1 MYLTEEY
8 KEEIEKLHKRQE
20 EDYKYDVKRRHLQDE
35 DSWNDVMK
43 VKREKFDKECME
55 IPIFKY
61 FDSFQLFQRIS
72 CASNEDIVLIK
83 EKLCSGEMYY
93 FSSSI
98 GYFHPI
104 QTYYTGELLLQCIE
118 PIEKSHTL
126 VWKNPE
132 ELIGK
137 MVLEI
142 QSWAI
147 EQAIK

>member
-1 MYLTEEY
+1 MHKIIGEKKNVSYVDRVGAYLLPFKDGKIGIVQTPKGFFLLGGGLEE
-8 KEEIEKLHKRQE
+8 KENDAACIQRECLEEIG
-20 EDYKYDVKRRHLQDE
+20 YKV
-35 DSWNDVMK
+35 
-43 VKREKFDKECME
+43 F
-55 IPIFKY
+55 
-61 FDSFQLFQRIS
+61 
-72 CASNEDIVLIK
+72 IK